1 MIRPAVAGLLGV
13 VLLLAPPSVAQTQ
26 SPSDAEL
33 AAARTL
39 FGEVREL
46 ERQGRWAEAL
56 PKLEAI
62 GKVRMTPQVRFHIA
76 LCMLHTGKLVA
87 ARNGFE
93 LARREARA
101 DDADQVI
108 QESSSHIESLEA
120 RIPTLHIKLA
130 TQPIGVTV
138 NIGENSIQTGLLTV
152 PIPLDPGTHRIRVS
166 APGHQTAE
174 SNVQLDEGMNSEL
187 VVALVPVASESAPHN
202 PSPAPPAPPS
212 RPPEPKDNDTLGW
225 VLLGT
230 GGALFASATVTAI
243 VRSKAI
249 SDIDAACPSHRDCDP
264 SLENTRDRAAT
275 YGTLSVV
282 LAGLGAVALGTGGYV
297 LWSSG
302 DSRDDNVSISIR
314 PEPHGLGMSGVVTW

>member
-1 MIRPAVAGLLGV
+1 M
-13 VLLLAPPSVAQTQ
+13 VLLIAPASLAQTQ
-26 SPSDAEL
+26 SPTDAEL

-46 ERQGRWAEAL
+46 QRQGRWAEAL

-93 LARREARA
+93 LALREARA
-101 DDADQVI
+101 EDAEQVI
-108 QESSSHIESLEA
+108 QESSDHIASLEV

-130 TQPIGVTV
+130 TQPSGLTV
-138 NIGENSIQTGLLTV
+138 HIGEDSIQTGLLTV

-166 APGHQTAE
+166 APDHRSVE
-174 SNVQLDEGMNSEL
+174 SNVHLDEGMNSEL
-187 VVALVPVASESAPHN
+187 LVVLEPMASE
-202 PSPAPPAPPS
+202 PAPTSSSALSPIAPRSPK
-212 RPPEPKDNDTLGW
+212 PKDDNTLGW
-225 VLLGT
+225 LLLGT
-230 GGALFASATVTAI
+230 GGAMIAGATVSAV

-249 SDIDAACPSHRDCDP
+249 SDIDDACPSHRDCDP
-264 SLENTRDRAAT
+264 SLKDTRDRAQT

-282 LAGLGAVALGTGGYV
+282 LAGLGAVALGAGGYV
-297 LWSSG
+297 LWASG
-302 DSRDDNVSISIR
+302 SREDDVALSLR